1 MYVICYTDLKG
12 NSKWELID
20 GFDEMQARVCELCD
34 ELECDESDILVFD
47 KDDELN

>member
-12 NSKWELID
+12 NPKWELIY
-20 GFDEMQARVCELCD
+20 GFDEMQVRVYELCD
-34 ELECDESDILVFD
+34 ELGCDEDDILVFD